1 MKTGKCLTINNQVIA
16 KRKYESYD
24 VATEFGEET
33 FFDYHEALSYYGR
46 SESATLYGVDEYGD
60 VSVILSK

>member
-1 MKTGKCLTINNQVIA
+1 MA
-16 KRKYESYD
+16 KRKYGRYI

-33 FFDYHEALSYYGR
+33 FFDYREALSYYRR

-60 VSVILSK
+60 TSVILSK

>member
-1 MKTGKCLTINNQVIA
+1 MA

-24 VATEFGEET
+24 VATEFGEDT
-33 FFDYHEALSYYGR
+33 FFDYREALSYYGR